1 MVYQFNLIQKERNFN
16 IVKIYLLFNKNN
28 HSLVSATDNITNF
41 PRNTFLV
48 KEIDTD
54 TLEPGM
60 KTFNLAR
67 YRWEGDYETGKL
79 VDLFAE
85 KKSVVLEQEIDE
97 KYYNLFF
104 RKYNLEH
111 VLFRLIQ
118 DCLSPEFE
126 ERRFLMKLLEKK
138 QKEIEFYKG
147 SENHIY
153 ETVQEQEERVA
164 KSFEV

>member
-1 MVYQFNLIQKERNFN
+1 M
-16 IVKIYLLFNKNN
+16 KIYLLFNKNN
-28 HSLVSATDNITNF
+28 QTLVSATDSIANF

-60 KTFNLAR
+60 KSFNLAR

-97 KYYNLFF
+97 KYYSLFF

-111 VLFRLIQ
+111 IIFRLIQ
-118 DCLSPEFE
+118 ECFSTYHE
-126 ERRFLMKLLEKK
+126 EKVFLLKLLEKK

-153 ETVQEQEERVA
+153 ETIQEQEERVA